1 MRNKDA
7 TCYVAASVESVN
19 DLLVAAAQSGSSSN
33 ISDRV
38 RFKKCW
44 FLRREE
50 NRRTQEKLK
59 NSRIMM
65 SFPGLELRPQ
75 WRQVSASQL
84 SNAHFL
90 LPKSLHHDSLVHPV
104 SPQFKKISRQ
114 IARKLNGET
123 FKLYAC

>member
-1 MRNKDA
+1 
-7 TCYVAASVESVN
+7 
-19 DLLVAAAQSGSSSN
+19 
-33 ISDRV
+33 
-38 RFKKCW
+38 
-44 FLRREE
+44 
-50 NRRTQEKLK
+50 
-59 NSRIMM
+59 MM

-84 SNAHFL
+84 STAHFL